1 LIIVAIWFVS
11 RMPFLI
17 DDIISAQKEL
27 HKFRSTLH
35 THKDSDDHER
45 FIFPFLCGS
54 YFTYRRIDV
63 ERIASIAKSV
73 SNDPSYLDIGCG
85 YGDFLEKVR
94 QYLPKAE
101 GMEKS
106 VEMFFKLGR
115 YKPDYIKIG
124 DAYNEIEKK
133 YDVIFVGWMEP
144 GVDYRDKI
152 AEKTEV
158 IITTFDKGGQ
168 CGVNGGCEMEVFGYE
183 RVASWVTPSWID
195 VNTELMNKYYSKLSD
210 EIIKSLSKLRGA
222 HNLWYVY
229 AKPKYKESI
238 KRTLRKQ
245 EEENQ
250 VNSPYP
256 HEKILDDCGFE
267 VGELLHSGPTSLELW
282 KISFD
287 A

>member
-1 LIIVAIWFVS
+1 M
-11 RMPFLI
+11 MPPRFEDL
-17 DDIISAQKEL
+17 SFAYEALKQ
-27 HKFRSTLH
+27 FRKYSFSVH
-35 THKDSDDHER
+35 HER

-54 YFTYRRIDV
+54 YFTYRKIDV
-63 ERIASIAKSV
+63 KRVVSIAKSV
-73 SNDPSYLDIGCG
+73 SKDPSYLDIGCG

-101 GMEKS
+101 GMEKN

-152 AEKTEV
+152 AEKTDI

-168 CGVNGGCEMEVFGYE
+168 CGINGGCEFEGFGYDK
-183 RVASWVTPSWID
+183 VASWVTPSWID
-195 VNTELMNKYYSKLSD
+195 VNTELMNKYYSKISD
-210 EIIKSLSKLRGA
+210 DIIKSLSELRGA

-229 AKPKYKESI
+229 SKPKYKEKI
-238 KRTLRKQ
+238 KEELRNCSVN
-245 EEENQ
+245 ENNEIERYEFEH
-250 VNSPYP
+250 VLDEVGYRYL
-256 HEKILDDCGFE
+256 EKIKIGNKIH
-267 VGELLHSGPTSLELW
+267 LLWDIIYNE
-282 KISFD
+282 
-287 A
+287 

>member
-1 LIIVAIWFVS
+1 
-11 RMPFLI
+11 MPFSI

-27 HKFRSTLH
+27 DKFRSKMY
-35 THKDSDDHER
+35 THKNSSDHER

-54 YFTYRRIDV
+54 YFTYRKIDV
-63 ERIASIAKSV
+63 KRVVSIAKSV
-73 SNDPSYLDIGCG
+73 SKDPSYLDIGCG

-101 GMEKS
+101 GMEKN

-152 AEKTEV
+152 AEKTDI

-168 CGVNGGCEMEVFGYE
+168 CGINGGCEFEGFGYDK
-183 RVASWVTPSWID
+183 VASWVTPSWID
-195 VNTELMNKYYSKLSD
+195 VNTELMNKYYSKISD
-210 EIIKSLSKLRGA
+210 DIIKSLSELRGA

-229 AKPKYKESI
+229 SKPKYKEKI
-238 KRTLRKQ
+238 KEELRKI
-245 EEENQ
+245 ETDNHA
-250 VNSPYP
+250 NPPYK
-256 HEKILDDCGFE
+256 HEKILDECGFKI
-267 VGELLHSGPTSLELW
+267 GEILPAWPSVELW
-282 KISFD
+282 KIKFEE
-287 A
+287 

>member
-1 LIIVAIWFVS
+1 
-11 RMPFLI
+11 MPFLI

-101 GMEKS
+101 GLEKS

-152 AEKTEV
+152 AQKTDV
-158 IITTFDKGGQ
+158 IITTLDQGLSLAAEFEG
-168 CGVNGGCEMEVFGYE
+168 FGYDK
-183 RVASWVTPSWID
+183 VASWITPSWID
-195 VNTELMNKYYSKLSD
+195 VNTEITNKYYSKISD
-210 EIIKSLSKLRGA
+210 EIIKSLRELRGA

-229 AKPKYKESI
+229 SKPKYKKNIKESLRGCMTYESKKEI
-238 KRTLRKQ
+238 KRYDFEHVLDEAGYKYL
-245 EEENQ
+245 ENI
-250 VNSPYP
+250 
-256 HEKILDDCGFE
+256 KIGDKRH
-267 VGELLHSGPTSLELW
+267 LLW
-282 KISFD
+282 DINFND
-287 A
+287 

>member
-1 LIIVAIWFVS
+1 
-11 RMPFLI
+11 MPPRFEDL
-17 DDIISAQKEL
+17 SFACEALKQ
-27 HKFRSTLH
+27 FRKYSFSLY
-35 THKDSDDHER
+35 HER

-54 YFTYRRIDV
+54 YFTYRKIDV
-63 ERIASIAKSV
+63 ERIVSIAKTV
-73 SNDPSYLDIGCG
+73 SKDPSYLDIGCG

-124 DAYNEIEKK
+124 DAYSEIEKK

-152 AEKTEV
+152 AEKTDV

-168 CGVNGGCEMEVFGYE
+168 CGINGGCEMEGFGYE
-183 RVASWVTPSWID
+183 KVASWITPSWID
-195 VNTELMNKYYSKLSD
+195 VNTELMNKYYSKISD
-210 EIIKSLSKLRGA
+210 EIIKSLSELRGA

-229 AKPKYKESI
+229 SKPKYKESI
-238 KRTLRKQ
+238 REALGEIEKG
-245 EEENQ
+245 NYF
-250 VNSPYP
+250 NPPYQ
-256 HEKILDDCGFE
+256 HEKILDECGFRI
-267 VGELLHSGPTSLELW
+267 GEILPACPSSELW
-282 KISFD
+282 KISFEV
-287 A
+287 